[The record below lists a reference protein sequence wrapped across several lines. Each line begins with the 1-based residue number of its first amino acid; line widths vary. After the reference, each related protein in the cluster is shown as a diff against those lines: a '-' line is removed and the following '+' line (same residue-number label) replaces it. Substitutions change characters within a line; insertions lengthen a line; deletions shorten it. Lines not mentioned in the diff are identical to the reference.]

1 MYSIHDM
8 EILGEL
14 MVSPQDKTFCQK
26 LEISN
31 TYRYSILLLFP
42 ARN

>member
-8 EILGEL
+8 EILSEL
-14 MVSPQDKTFCQK
+14 MVSLQDKMFCRK
-26 LEISN
+26 LEVSN
-31 TYRYSILLLFP
+31 TYRYSILLLVP